1 MLAGTPCSW
10 GFSGAEYVRRLCGS
24 HRGDE
29 FSFALGQ
36 AKKLGVRMHAIEE
49 VACLLMAG
57 AGIHHVMGDVL
68 QIVQKLADNF
78 LQ

>member
-1 MLAGTPCSW
+1 
-10 GFSGAEYVRRLCGS
+10 
-24 HRGDE
+24 
-29 FSFALGQ
+29 
-36 AKKLGVRMHAIEE
+36 MHAIEE
-49 VACLLMAG
+49 VACLLIAG